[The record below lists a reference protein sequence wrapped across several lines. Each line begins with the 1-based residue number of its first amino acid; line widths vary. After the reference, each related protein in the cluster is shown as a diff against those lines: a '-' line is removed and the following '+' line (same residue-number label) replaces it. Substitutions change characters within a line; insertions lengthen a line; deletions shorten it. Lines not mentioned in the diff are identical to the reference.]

1 MPRPGW
7 KNETREPQRA
17 KRGGKMKAWKS
28 LPLILVGLCLIVGN
42 ATAASGPPTDT
53 VRKMLGDLK
62 AIQNDPGLQGR
73 EKMAARKERIRKAII
88 ENFDSDR
95 MAQAALGQ
103 YCRQLSKEEQD
114 EFKVAFRELF
124 LDSYANM
131 VLNFLKNETI
141 DYGGEFED
149 RDQVT
154 VRTTV
159 RSGDQDIPVDY
170 CLAKAGE
177 RYVVR
182 DVTAEGVSMVDNYQ
196 KTFSRVIKQEGY
208 EGLIRRMKLQQQAAR
223 PG

>member
-1 MPRPGW
+1 
-7 KNETREPQRA
+7 
-17 KRGGKMKAWKS
+17 MKARKS
-28 LPLILVGLCLIVGN
+28 VPLILVALCLIAGN

-62 AIQNDPGLQGR
+62 AIQNDPGLQGI
-73 EKMAARKERIRKAII
+73 EKLAGRKERIRKAIL

-103 YCRQLSKEEQD
+103 YCEQLSREEQD
-114 EFKVAFRELF
+114 EFKIVFRELF
-124 LDSYANM
+124 LDSYTNM
-131 VLNFLKNETI
+131 VLNFLKEETI
-141 DYGGEFED
+141 AYGGEYTD

-154 VRTTV
+154 VKTTI

-170 CLAKAGE
+170 CLAKTGE

-196 KTFSRVIKQEGY
+196 RTFSRVMKQEGY
-208 EGLIRRMKLQQQAAR
+208 QGLIRRMKLQQQATR
-223 PG
+223 PE